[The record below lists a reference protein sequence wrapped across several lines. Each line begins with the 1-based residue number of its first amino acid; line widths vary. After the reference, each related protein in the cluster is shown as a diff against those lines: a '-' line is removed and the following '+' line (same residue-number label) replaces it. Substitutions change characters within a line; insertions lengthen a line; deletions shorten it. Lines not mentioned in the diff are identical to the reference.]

1 MSDVA
6 FLGMG
11 AMGAPMARR
20 LLAAG
25 HHVTVWNR
33 TPARAEALRADGAD
47 VAATPAEAVA
57 GAAYVLTM
65 LSDAAAVESVAA
77 AFAPALAAG
86 AVVVEMSTIG
96 PDAEHRVRALLPD
109 SVAVADAPVMGSVD
123 RAAAGALTVLA
134 GGAVDAARP
143 VLAELGDIVD
153 CGGFGAGAARKIVLI
168 NAVIAGVAVVGEAL
182 ALADRLGVPDAGE
195 CWRPAPWARW
205 SAAPS
210 PPAPTSRWR
219 WRPRTW
225 PSPPGL
231 ADLPVLAAA
240 RDRLLAVPIRTRTWG
255 RWWRA
260 SARGRRRADRRRGRG
275 RVRRAGSAAIPARV
289 RPCPIR
295 PTLRGCP
302 GMGGFMRPVPLLPAP
317 RTSVPADLPPGSFG
331 MPSGMPSG
339 GLSDGSSGTGP
350 RVAA

>member
-33 TPARAEALRADGAD
+33 TSARAEALRADGAD

-65 LSDAAAVESVAA
+65 LSDAAAVESVVA
-77 AFAPALAAG
+77 AFAPALAAD

-96 PDAEHRVRALLPD
+96 PDAERRVRALLPD
-109 SVAVADAPVMGSVD
+109 SAAVADAPVMGSVD

-134 GGAVDAARP
+134 GGAVDRARP
-143 VLAELGDIVD
+143 VLAELGDIVE
-153 CGGFGAGAARKIVLI
+153 CGDFGSGAARKIVLI

-182 ALADRLGVPDAGE
+182 ALADRLGVPDA
-195 CWRPAPWARW
+195 RDIL
-205 SAAPS
+205 AAGPLGPLVGRAFAVGVDFS
-210 PPAPTSRWR
+210 VEMAAKDLAIAT
-219 WRPRTW
+219 
-225 PSPPGL
+225 GL

-240 RDRLLAVPIRTRTWG
+240 RDRLLAVADQDSDLGAVVASIREQ
-255 RWWRA
+255 
-260 SARGRRRADRRRGRG
+260 
-275 RVRRAGSAAIPARV
+275 AAK
-289 RPCPIR
+289 
-295 PTLRGCP
+295 G
-302 GMGGFMRPVPLLPAP
+302 
-317 RTSVPADLPPGSFG
+317 
-331 MPSGMPSG
+331 
-339 GLSDGSSGTGP
+339 
-350 RVAA
+350 